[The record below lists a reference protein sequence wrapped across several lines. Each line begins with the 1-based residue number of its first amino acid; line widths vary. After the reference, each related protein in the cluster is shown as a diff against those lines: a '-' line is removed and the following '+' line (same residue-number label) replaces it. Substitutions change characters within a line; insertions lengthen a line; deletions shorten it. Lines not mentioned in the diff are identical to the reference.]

1 MGGVY
6 MCMIKVNG
14 GLGGWMNMFRVIIM
28 INNCRMWR
36 LNRMLF
42 FSGLVFLEV
51 FFFFGY
57 KYSC

>member
-1 MGGVY
+1 
-6 MCMIKVNG
+6 MCMIKVIG
-14 GLGGWMNMFRVIIM
+14 GLDEYVQGYYM

-51 FFFFGY
+51 FFFFWI
-57 KYSC
+57 